1 MFRVGLFWYVHNTSF
16 GENWK
21 IIPLKQT
28 MIKFNNATCFSL
40 SAQGWGDCE
49 DCDQIS
55 LNIKWI
61 YWYLLLSICAQS
73 SCER

>member
-1 MFRVGLFWYVHNTSF
+1 MFRVGLFWYVHNTPF

-28 MIKFNNATCFSL
+28 MIKFNNATGFSL
-40 SAQGWGDCE
+40 SAQGWGDSE

-61 YWYLLLSICAQS
+61 YWYLLISICAQTS
-73 SCER
+73 FER